1 MPITYDLAGKVAL
14 VTGAAR
20 ARGIGLTSALRLA
33 KEGVHIALT
42 DICKPLEHFPEYPVG
57 SWEELEAA
65 AELLREHGVQVLPIA
80 LDVTDEEQVLTAF
93 TQVEET
99 FGKIDIL
106 VNNAGGAP
114 GTTAL
119 LDRQGLAW
127 KSTMDICT
135 TGTFLCTKA
144 AAKLMIGTKTGGR
157 IISIASTNG
166 KEGWPGLSAYNA
178 AKAAVIL
185 FTQTAAIELGPHKI
199 TVNAICPGNIDTQ
212 MVRVPLE
219 RAEAEG
225 QIPSAENVFKAMAEE
240 VSLKRVGQPEDIANV
255 VAFLASSDADF
266 ISGQAISVC
275 GGLIIGAM
283 IEKFE
288 SELFT

>member
-20 ARGIGLTSALRLA
+20 AHGIGLTSALRLA
-33 KEGVHIALT
+33 KQGVHIALT

-57 SWEELEAA
+57 SWDELEAA
-65 AELLREHGVQVLPIA
+65 AELLREQGVQVQPIA

-93 TQVEET
+93 AQVEET

-119 LDRQGLAW
+119 LDMQRLAW
-127 KSTMDICT
+127 KSTMDICA

-144 AAKLMIGTKTGGR
+144 ASKLMIEKKTSGR
-157 IISIASTNG
+157 IINIASTNG
-166 KEGWPGLSAYNA
+166 VDGWPGLSAYNA
-178 AKAAVIL
+178 AKGAVIL
-185 FTQTAAIELGPHKI
+185 FTQTAAIELGPHQI

-219 RAEAEG
+219 HAETEG

-266 ISGQAISVC
+266 ITGQAINVC
-275 GGLIIGAM
+275 GGLTIGAM
-283 IEKFE
+283 IERFE
-288 SELFT
+288 SELFA

>member
-20 ARGIGLTSALRLA
+20 LRGIGLTSALRLA

-42 DICKPLEHFPEYPVG
+42 DVCKPLEHFPEYPVG
-57 SWEELEAA
+57 SWDELETA
-65 AELLREHGVQVLPIA
+65 AEMVRELGVEVLPIA
-80 LDVTDEEQVLTAF
+80 LDVTDEEQVLAAF
-93 TQVEET
+93 MKVHET
-99 FGKIDIL
+99 FEKIDIL
-106 VNNAGGAP
+106 VNNTGGAP

-119 LDRQGLAW
+119 LDMQGIAW
-127 KSTMDICT
+127 KSTMDICA

-144 AAKLMIGTKTGGR
+144 AAKSMIDTKTRGR
-157 IISIASTNG
+157 IINIASTNG

-185 FTQTAAIELGPHKI
+185 FTQTAAIELGPHQI
-199 TVNAICPGNIDTQ
+199 TVNAVCPGNIDTQ

-225 QIPSAENVFKAMAEE
+225 QIPSTENVFKAMAEE

-266 ISGQAISVC
+266 ITGQAISVC
-275 GGLIIGAM
+275 GGLTVGAM
-283 IEKFE
+283 VEKFE
-288 SELFT
+288 TELFA